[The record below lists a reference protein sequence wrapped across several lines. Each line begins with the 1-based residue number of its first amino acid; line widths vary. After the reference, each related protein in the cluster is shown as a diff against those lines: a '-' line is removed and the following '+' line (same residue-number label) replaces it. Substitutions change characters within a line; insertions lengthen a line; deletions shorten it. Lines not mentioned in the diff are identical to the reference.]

1 MDHGSH
7 YRSEAFVVEDYGCV
21 SLHPGVQCVRRS
33 LALPFLDTHNPAGVS
48 EQLNPLAGG
57 A

>member
-1 MDHGSH
+1 M
-7 YRSEAFVVEDYGCV
+7 VEDYGCV